1 MNWLRTTRQRHVYV
15 SNQEY
20 LALESCTLP
29 QVDVLDI
36 FYLLTD
42 HLGQNYNAPLTLM
55 KTFVKVAN
63 VRIQNDAF

>member
-1 MNWLRTTRQRHVYV
+1 MNWLRTLDHKGMCI
-15 SNQEY
+15 Y
-20 LALESCTLP
+20 LARESCTLP

-36 FYLLTD
+36 FNLLTD
-42 HLGQNYNAPLTLM
+42 HLGQNYNAPLTLR